1 MRLTGLKVWGMIL
14 LFSLGLWGN
23 MAWAEES
30 IPFKLGDERLL
41 TEYYFLVQGK
51 NVGLITNQ
59 TGVDSQGVSTIDKL
73 AADSGVNLV
82 ALFTPEHGLDG
93 TASAGDYVASY
104 THPALGIPVN
114 SLYGETRMPTA
125 SMLQGIEVLVYDIQD
140 LGSRTYTYAST
151 LNYCMKAAA
160 QYGIKVVV
168 LDRPNPV
175 GGVIVEGPILEDE
188 CQTFVGVDNLP
199 MAHGMTI
206 CELASFYN
214 REIGA
219 DLALVPMS
227 GYYREMIFQDT
238 GLTWV
243 PTSPNIPDIDAA
255 FGYMATGLGEG
266 TGIFCSD
273 YFKWVGGS
281 GVDGQKLADLLNN
294 AGLEGVYYTSETR
307 GQTQG
312 VRLNITDYHKF
323 NPCRSG
329 YYMLAYARIIT
340 GFTVPQSD
348 INKSGSQLVMFDKI
362 MGSRKIGQALLANQS
377 PQEIEAAWA
386 EDLAAFKLEREK
398 YLIYGYADSSAA
410 ATEKALEVSPVPEII
425 EEAPEPMANIPATPA
440 EEIIPEGI
448 KVYYEN
454 ELILFDTQPYID
466 ENNRTIVPIRAIAE
480 ALGADVEWDPVN
492 KKASFSKGNNRV
504 VFTIGQLTALVNGQS
519 QTMDTIP
526 VIKDGR
532 TMIPLRYVSEYL
544 GATVNWDNA
553 TKTVSI
559 S

>member
-1 MRLTGLKVWGMIL
+1 
-14 LFSLGLWGN
+14 
-23 MAWAEES
+23 
-30 IPFKLGDERLL
+30 
-41 TEYYFLVQGK
+41 
-51 NVGLITNQ
+51 
-59 TGVDSQGVSTIDKL
+59 
-73 AADSGVNLV
+73 
-82 ALFTPEHGLDG
+82 
-93 TASAGDYVASY
+93 
-104 THPALGIPVN
+104 
-114 SLYGETRMPTA
+114 
-125 SMLQGIEVLVYDIQD
+125 
-140 LGSRTYTYAST
+140 
-151 LNYCMKAAA
+151 
-160 QYGIKVVV
+160 
-168 LDRPNPV
+168 
-175 GGVIVEGPILEDE
+175 
-188 CQTFVGVDNLP
+188 
-199 MAHGMTI
+199 
-206 CELASFYN
+206 
-214 REIGA
+214 
-219 DLALVPMS
+219 
-227 GYYREMIFQDT
+227 
-238 GLTWV
+238 
-243 PTSPNIPDIDAA
+243 DAA

-410 ATEKALEVSPVPEII
+410 ATEKSLEVSPDSEII
-425 EEAPEPMANIPATPA
+425 EEAPEPTENIPATPA

-466 ENNRTIVPIRAIAE
+466 KNNRTIVPIRAIAE

-492 KKASFSKGNNRV
+492 KKASFSKENNQV

-544 GATVNWDNA
+544 GATVNWDDA

>member
-1 MRLTGLKVWGMIL
+1 MRLPKIKFLGIVL
-14 LFSLGLWGN
+14 LLCLGLMGGST
-23 MAWAEES
+23 AWAENAV
-30 IPFKLGDERLL
+30 PFKLGDERLL
-41 TEYYFLVQGK
+41 SEYYDLVQGK

-59 TGVDSQGVSTIDKL
+59 TGVDSQGISTIDKL
-73 AADSGVNLV
+73 AADPGVNLV

-93 TASAGDYVASY
+93 TAKAGDYVVSY
-104 THPALGIPVN
+104 THPTLGIPVN
-114 SLYGETRMPTA
+114 SLYGETRTPTA
-125 SMLQGIEVLVYDIQD
+125 SMLQGIEVLVFDIQD

-151 LNYCMKAAA
+151 LNYCMKAAV

-175 GGVIVEGPILEDE
+175 GGVIVEGPVMEDE

-238 GLTWV
+238 GLNWV

-255 FGYMATGLGEG
+255 FCYMATGLGEG
-266 TGIFCSD
+266 TGIGASD

-348 INKSGSQLVMFDKI
+348 IDKSGSQLVMFDKI
-362 MGSRKIGQALLANQS
+362 MGSRKIGQALLANQT
-377 PQEIEAAWA
+377 PQQIEADWA
-386 EDLAAFKLEREK
+386 DNLNAFKAEREK
-398 YLIYGYADSSAA
+398 YLLYGYANPSDAS
-410 ATEKALEVSPVPEII
+410 TEADPALSTQDETSKLQETAPA
-425 EEAPEPMANIPATPA
+425 APEVTPKGVQA
-440 EEIIPEGI
+440 
-448 KVYYEN
+448 YYQDK
-454 ELILFDTQPYID
+454 LISFDTQPYID
-466 ENNRTIVPIRAIAE
+466 ANNRVIVPVRAIAT
-480 ALGADVEWDPVN
+480 ALGMEVQWEPN
-492 KKASFSKGNNRV
+492 TKKVYCTRDNNQV
-504 VFTIGQLTALVNGQS
+504 VFTIGQIKALVNGQS
-519 QTMDTIP
+519 LTMDTVP
-526 VIKDGR
+526 AIKDGR

-544 GATVNWDNA
+544 GSQVEWEAD
-553 TKTVSI
+553 TKTVRI
-559 S
+559 Y